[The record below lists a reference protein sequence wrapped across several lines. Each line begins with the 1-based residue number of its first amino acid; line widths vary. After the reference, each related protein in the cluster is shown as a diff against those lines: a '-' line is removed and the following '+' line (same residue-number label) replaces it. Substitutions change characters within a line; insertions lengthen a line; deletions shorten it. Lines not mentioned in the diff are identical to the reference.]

1 MKQIAQNYRSGELS
15 LVDAPVPACKPGG
28 VLVRS
33 QFSLISTGT
42 EMMKI
47 DESKLSLVGKA
58 RARPDQVRKV
68 MQSVSQQGLLATYR
82 KVTDRLDSLTP
93 LGYSLCGEVVEV
105 GAGVTELTVGQ
116 RVACAGNLH
125 ALHAEYNWVPRNLCV
140 AVPDE
145 VSSEH
150 AAFTTV
156 GAIAMQGYRQSEAR
170 LGETACVIG
179 LGLVG
184 QLLVQVLRAAGM
196 NVVGLDP
203 SAERCRLAERMGAA
217 ACGAPEGAA
226 LQAVV
231 ATLAKLTDGAG
242 ADHVF
247 LTAGGDT
254 NQPVELAAE
263 VARDRARIIDIG
275 KSRLDL
281 PWNAYYAKEL
291 DVRFSRSYGPGR
303 YDPGY
308 EERGVDYPIG
318 YVRWTERRN
327 LQSFLGLVK
336 DGRIDLAPLTSA
348 VLPFQDAVT
357 AYDRIRN
364 GEQPGVGVLFRYPA
378 DAPRERRLTPG
389 TIPRPRRGRAPA
401 AGPVVRLGVIGAGNY
416 ATSML
421 LPHLRGRAD
430 VELVEVATATALSA
444 ANAQRKFGFERF
456 STDYQGVLAD
466 DGIAAVLV
474 VTRHDSHARMVCD
487 ALRAGKAV
495 FVEKP
500 LAVDHQQ
507 LDAIHATVQE
517 TGNDRLMV
525 GYNRRF
531 APLLGELRSSWG
543 PVSGPVQL
551 RYDVNAGQLEADSWY
566 GHSDE
571 QGSRLVGE
579 GGHFIDT
586 ASWWLGSDPVE
597 VFATATPG
605 DADDAVLTLAYPGGS
620 IASISYLTR
629 GDSRYPKEVL
639 QVFGQQQVA
648 RLQNFQA
655 WELWQGGRRRAKRS
669 RTGIDKGQKREVDAF
684 VRAVA
689 SGDAMPIGLASLLA
703 TTSATFAASRSI
715 VSRKIEPVL
724 PSDRDGESAPHD
736 GGAP

>member
-15 LVDAPVPACKPGG
+15 LVDVPVPACKPGG

-58 RARPDQVRKV
+58 RARPDQVKKV

-105 GAGVTELTVGQ
+105 GTGVTEFTVGQ

-125 ALHAEYNWVPRNLCV
+125 ALHAEYNWVPRTLCV

-156 GAIAMQGYRQSEAR
+156 GAIAMQGYRQAEVP

-184 QLLVQVLRAAGM
+184 QLLVQVLHAAGV

-203 SAERCRLAERMGAA
+203 SAERCRLAERTGAA
-217 ACGAPEGAA
+217 ACGAPEGGS

-231 ATLAKLTDGAG
+231 ATLAQLTDGAG

-275 KSRLDL
+275 KCRLDL

-303 YDPGY
+303 YDPSY

-327 LQSFLGLVK
+327 LQSFLDLVK
-336 DGRIDLAPLTSA
+336 QGRIDLAPLTSA

-364 GEQPGVGVLFRYPA
+364 GEQPGIGILFRYPA
-378 DAPRERRLTPG
+378 DAPRERRLTSG
-389 TIPRPRRGRAPA
+389 TIPRPWRGRASA

-421 LPHLRGRAD
+421 LPH
-430 VELVEVATATALSA
+430 
-444 ANAQRKFGFERF
+444 
-456 STDYQGVLAD
+456 
-466 DGIAAVLV
+466 AAVLV
-474 VTRHDSHARMVCD
+474 LTRHDSHARMVCD

-500 LAVDHQQ
+500 LAVDRQQ
-507 LDAIHATVQE
+507 LDAIRATVQE

-531 APLLGELRSSWG
+531 APLLGELRNSWG
-543 PVSGPVQL
+543 PLAGPVQL

-579 GGHFIDT
+579 GCHFIDT
-586 ASWWLGSDPVE
+586 ASWWLGSDPVG
-597 VFATATPG
+597 VFAMGTPG
-605 DADDAVLTLAYPGGS
+605 DTDDAVLTLAYPGGS
-620 IASISYLTR
+620 IATVSYLTR
-629 GDSRYPKEVL
+629 GDGRYPKEVL

-669 RTGIDKGQKREVDAF
+669 RSGVDKGQKREVDAF
-684 VRAVA
+684 VQAVA

-715 VSRKIEPVL
+715 VSRKVEPVL
-724 PSDRDGESAPHD
+724 PSDPDGPSATLD
-736 GGAP
+736 GAAP